1 MENKKGIGN
10 WPSPRGAGVN
20 CPPAAKLAE
29 WMRDSGSDEARAHL
43 ADCETCAATA
53 KTVREA
59 ALQAGG
65 DMNAFMQKVRQSAQL
80 EAEQHSSPWTFV
92 VNYFSASHA
101 QTFGAFA
108 AVATALLIV
117 TSLVWRHLGIFQPD
131 RQVQTI
137 NFDRDLNGE
146 SYREAMGEIE
156 KAYAATREGRAS
168 RTSAAAE
175 IDQLNQT
182 LAKVDESKLQPEQKQ
197 QLEALKGQ
205 YQALVFDRFQPSLSS
220 SAGGTKSRSLQTDF
234 FSTYADYLARDGEQL
249 SVSPQVNVK
258 PSKGGLYVIGQ
269 SDVSGS
275 REAAATKAVRDLQSR
290 LPQMTLEY
298 KSAPVSAAA
307 ASQSSAS
314 SHPD

>member
-1 MENKKGIGN
+1 
-10 WPSPRGAGVN
+10 V
-20 CPPAAKLAE
+20 
-29 WMRDSGSDEARAHL
+29 RAHL

-59 ALQAGG
+59 ALHAGG
-65 DMNAFMQKVRQSAQL
+65 DMNAFMQQVRQSAQL
-80 EAEQHSSPWTFV
+80 EAEQHSSPWKSV

-117 TSLVWRHLGIFQPD
+117 TSLVWRHLGVLQPEP
-131 RQVQTI
+131 QVQTI
-137 NFDRDLNGE
+137 NLDRDVNGE
-146 SYREAMGEIE
+146 VYRQAVAEIREA
-156 KAYAATREGRAS
+156 YSAASDGNIS
-168 RTSAAAE
+168 RTSAAAQ
-175 IDQLNQT
+175 IHRLNET
-182 LAKVDESKLQPEQKQ
+182 LGKVDESKLQPEQKQ
-197 QLEALKGQ
+197 QLEALKGH

-220 SAGGTKSRSLQTDF
+220 SAGGTKAQSLQTDF
-234 FSTYADYLARDGEQL
+234 FSTYAGYLAKDGEQL

-258 PSKGGLYVIGQ
+258 PSKRGLYVIGQ

-275 REAAATKAVRDLQSR
+275 REAAATQAVRDLQSR

-298 KSAPVSAAA
+298 KSAPASAAA